1 MPETPSALPLPSTQD
16 PIPNTNWRGNG
27 VVGGWDLI
35 KNGDCSFLSGG
46 EERNW
51 WFSGEES
58 WDFPTTTTEHGS
70 NTRTTSEGT
79 VTAATGG
86 EKSNI

>member
-1 MPETPSALPLPSTQD
+1 MPETLSALSLPSTQD

-46 EERNW
+46 EERHW
-51 WFSGEES
+51 SFSGEES
-58 WDFPTTTTEHGS
+58 WDFPTTAEHGG
-70 NTRTTSEGT
+70 NAARTTSEGAA
-79 VTAATGG
+79 TAATEGG
-86 EKSNI
+86 KSNI